1 MKRNITITV
10 LFFLAT
16 TAAAFPGSTWAVE
29 KIAFGVLPVMQA
41 LPLFVAQE
49 KGLFA
54 EEGVEVELIPFR
66 SGLEKDAAM
75 AARQTQGYFGDMLTS
90 IILGANQMPVSMVAT
105 IFNTTGDQRMFAV
118 LAAPGTGK
126 PSLTDL
132 SGKGIAGSSNT
143 VIEYVTAKL
152 LENETPGAALNMIET
167 KNILARMPMLL
178 QGQVAG
184 AVLPEPLVT
193 LVEGKGATVVADDR
207 GLGITPTTLLFTGNF
222 IDRNTEAVRAFLR
235 AVSRASALINQNR
248 EMARPIMIKYAR
260 IPEPLQQSI
269 AIPAFIPPAVPDKEL
284 VMDAYN
290 WLNQKGVL
298 KSELT
303 FGEMVRGDLLP
314 GK

>member
-1 MKRNITITV
+1 MKRTHTIAVLLILAITIT
-10 LFFLAT
+10 
-16 TAAAFPGSTWAVE
+16 AFPASTQAGD

-49 KGLFA
+49 KGLFT

-75 AARQTQGYFGDMLTS
+75 AAGQTQGYFGDMLTS
-90 IILGANQMPVSMVAT
+90 IILGANQAPMRMVAT

-132 SGKGIAGSSNT
+132 ARKGIAGSSNT
-143 VIEYVTAKL
+143 VIEYVTTRL
-152 LENETPGAALNMIET
+152 LENETPGAGLNMIET

-207 GLGITPTTLLFTGNF
+207 GLGITPTTLLFTGDF
-222 IDRNTEAVRAFLR
+222 IDGNTEAIKAFLR
-235 AVSRASALINQNR
+235 ATTRASVLINQDP
-248 EMARPIMIKYAR
+248 ETARPIMIKYAR
-260 IPEPLQQSI
+260 IPERLQQSI
-269 AIPAFIPPAVPDKEL
+269 AIPVFTPPTVPEKKL
-284 VMDAYN
+284 VMDVYN
-290 WLNQKGVL
+290 WLNDKGVL

-314 GK
+314 

>member
-1 MKRNITITV
+1 MKRTIAIA
-10 LFFLAT
+10 LLLILAT
-16 TAAAFPGSTWAVE
+16 TTAAFPGSARAAD
-29 KIAFGVLPVMQA
+29 KIVFGVLPVMQA

-54 EEGVEVELIPFR
+54 DEGVEVELIPFR

-132 SGKGIAGSSNT
+132 ARKGIAGSSNT

-152 LENETPGAALNMIET
+152 LEKETPGADLNMIET

-207 GLGITPTTLLFTGNF
+207 GLGITPTTLLFTRDL
-222 IDRNTEAVRAFLR
+222 IEKNTDAVRAFLR
-235 AVSRASALINQNR
+235 SVSRASALINQDQ

-269 AIPAFIPPAVPDKEL
+269 AIPLFIPPAVPDKDL
-284 VMDAYN
+284 VMDVYN
-290 WLNQKGVL
+290 WLNEKGVL

-303 FGEMVRGDLLP
+303 FDEMVRGELLP

>member
-1 MKRNITITV
+1 MKRTIAIA
-10 LFFLAT
+10 LLLILAT
-16 TAAAFPGSTWAVE
+16 TTAAFPGSARAAD
-29 KIAFGVLPVMQA
+29 KIVFGVLPVMQA

-54 EEGVEVELIPFR
+54 DEGVEVELIPFR

-132 SGKGIAGSSNT
+132 ARKGIAGSSNT

-152 LENETPGAALNMIET
+152 LEKETPGADLNMIET

-207 GLGITPTTLLFTGNF
+207 GLGITPTTLLFTRDL
-222 IDRNTEAVRAFLR
+222 IEKNTDAVRAFLR
-235 AVSRASALINQNR
+235 AVSRASALINQDQ

-269 AIPAFIPPAVPDKEL
+269 AIPLFIPPAVPDKDL
-284 VMDAYN
+284 VMDVYN
-290 WLNQKGVL
+290 WLNEKGVL

-303 FGEMVRGDLLP
+303 FDEMVRGGLLP
-314 GK
+314 

>member
-1 MKRNITITV
+1 MKRTIIITV
-10 LFFLAT
+10 LLFLAT
-16 TAAAFPGSTWAVE
+16 TAAVFPGSTWATE
-29 KIAFGVLPVMQA
+29 KIVFGVLPVMQA

-90 IILGANQMPVSMVAT
+90 MILGANQMPVRMVAT

-132 SGKGIAGSSNT
+132 ARKGIAGSSNT

-152 LENETPGAALNMIET
+152 LEKETPGADLNMIET

-207 GLGITPTTLLFTGNF
+207 GLGITPTTLLFTRDL
-222 IDRNTEAVRAFLR
+222 IEKNTDAVRAFLR
-235 AVSRASALINQNR
+235 AVSRASALINQDQ

-269 AIPAFIPPAVPDKEL
+269 AIPEFIPPAVPDKDL
-284 VMDAYN
+284 VMDVYN
-290 WLNQKGVL
+290 WLNEKGVL

-303 FGEMVRGDLLP
+303 FNEMVRGDLLP

>member
-1 MKRNITITV
+1 MKRTIA
-10 LFFLAT
+10 LLLILAT
-16 TAAAFPGSTWAVE
+16 TTAAFPGSARAAD
-29 KIAFGVLPVMQA
+29 KIVFGVLPVMQA

-54 EEGVEVELIPFR
+54 DEGVEVELIPFR

-132 SGKGIAGSSNT
+132 ARKGIAGSSNT

-152 LENETPGAALNMIET
+152 LEKETPGADLNMIET

-207 GLGITPTTLLFTGNF
+207 GLGITPTTLLFTRDL
-222 IDRNTEAVRAFLR
+222 IEKNTDAVRAFLR
-235 AVSRASALINQNR
+235 AVSRASALINQDQ

-269 AIPAFIPPAVPDKEL
+269 AIPLFTPPAVPDKDL
-284 VMDAYN
+284 VMDVYN
-290 WLNQKGVL
+290 WLNEKGVL

-303 FGEMVRGDLLP
+303 FDEMVRGDLLP
-314 GK
+314 

>member
-1 MKRNITITV
+1 MKRTIAIA
-10 LFFLAT
+10 LLLILAT
-16 TAAAFPGSTWAVE
+16 TTAAFPGSARAAD
-29 KIAFGVLPVMQA
+29 KIVFGVLPVMQA

-54 EEGVEVELIPFR
+54 DEGVEVELIPFR

-132 SGKGIAGSSNT
+132 ARKGIAGSSNT

-152 LENETPGAALNMIET
+152 LEKETPGADLNMIET

-207 GLGITPTTLLFTGNF
+207 GLGITPTTLLFTRDLIEN
-222 IDRNTEAVRAFLR
+222 NTDAVRAFLR
-235 AVSRASALINQNR
+235 AVSRASALINQDQ

-269 AIPAFIPPAVPDKEL
+269 AIPLFIPPAVPDKDL
-284 VMDAYN
+284 VMDVYN
-290 WLNQKGVL
+290 WLNEKGVL

-303 FGEMVRGDLLP
+303 FDEMVRGGLLP
-314 GK
+314 